1 MCIRDRART
10 VDQHV
15 AQLRDKLN
23 EDPKAPRFLETLRGV
38 GYRFRE

>member
-1 MCIRDRART
+1 GTART

-15 AQLRDKLN
+15 AQLREKLR
-23 EDPKAPRFLETLRGV
+23 EDPKTPRFLETLRGV

>member
-1 MCIRDRART
+1 RT

-15 AQLRDKLN
+15 AQLRDKLS